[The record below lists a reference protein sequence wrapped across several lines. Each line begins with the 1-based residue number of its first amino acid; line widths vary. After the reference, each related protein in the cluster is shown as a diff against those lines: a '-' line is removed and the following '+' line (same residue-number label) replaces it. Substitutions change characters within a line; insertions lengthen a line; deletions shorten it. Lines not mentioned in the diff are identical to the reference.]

1 MLTFFKTRIWT
12 LRLADY
18 PFVTRNLLSVLRIA
32 ILSGRFFLK
41 NQCMLR
47 ASALTYYTL
56 LALIPV
62 AALAFAIAKGFGL
75 YARLETWLRSSLV
88 GQEEIAEKIITFSD
102 NLLENTKGGVI
113 AGIGAIALLFITI
126 RLMMQIE
133 NSLNDI
139 WGIKYGRTIIRK
151 VSDYLS
157 IVMLCPLI
165 IIVSTGVTVY
175 ATMRLGGMVN
185 EIPGISGTM
194 NYMLALSSRALPFI
208 ATWLVFTFI
217 YIFIPNT
224 KVKILPA
231 LAGGFFGGLL
241 YYIVQTLY
249 IAAQFNVAKYN
260 AIYGSFAALPLFLIW
275 LQMSWTFI
283 LLGAEI
289 AFSCQN
295 VSTYEGTPGDGSVGY
310 TRKLVYALKL
320 VRECALNFNAGQP
333 PYTDTQ
339 LSEKLRIPVRTTRL
353 LLYELT
359 QIDILSKVIYE
370 DRYEGYQVAIPP
382 ERITPVTIMKAFQNS
397 IPDDGLDTTDPV
409 YREIMDIWAAAN
421 DSKANRPLLESQ
433 KPST

>member
-1 MLTFFKTRIWT
+1 MVKFFKTRIWT

-18 PFVTRNLLSVLRIA
+18 PFMTRSLISILRIA
-32 ILSGRFFLK
+32 ILSVRFFLK

-75 YARLETWLRSSLV
+75 YTRLEAWLRRSMV
-88 GQEEIAEKIITFSD
+88 GQEAVAERIIMFSS
-102 NLLENTKGGVI
+102 NLLEQTRGGLI
-113 AGIGAIALLFITI
+113 AGIGSFALLVITI

-139 WGIKYGRTIIRK
+139 WGIKTGRTMIRK

-165 IIVSTGVTVY
+165 IIASTGVTVY
-175 ATMRLGGMVN
+175 ATVRLSGMVDA
-185 EIPGISGTM
+185 IPGLSATM
-194 NYMLALSSRALPFI
+194 NHLLFLSSHALPFV
-208 ATWLVFTFI
+208 ATWLVFSFI

-224 KVKILPA
+224 KVKVLPA

-241 YYIVQTLY
+241 YYVIQTLY

-283 LLGAEI
+283 LFGAEV

-295 VSTYEGTPGDGSVGY
+295 VSSYEGTPGDGSVGNL
-310 TRKLVYALKL
+310 RKLVYALKL
-320 VRECALNFNAGQP
+320 VRECAANFNSEQP
-333 PYTDTQ
+333 PCTDTA
-339 LSEKLRIPVRTTRL
+339 LSEKLQIPVRTTRL
-353 LLYELT
+353 MLYELT
-359 QIDILSKVIYE
+359 QVDILSKVIYE
-370 DRYEGYQVAIPP
+370 DRYEGYQVALPP
-382 ERITPVTIMKAFQNS
+382 ERITPVLIMKAFQNEVH
-397 IPDDGLDTTDPV
+397 DEGLDTSDPV
-409 YREIMDIWAAAN
+409 YLQIQKIWASADAS
-421 DSKANRPLLESQ
+421 DANRPILEL
-433 KPST
+433 PEP